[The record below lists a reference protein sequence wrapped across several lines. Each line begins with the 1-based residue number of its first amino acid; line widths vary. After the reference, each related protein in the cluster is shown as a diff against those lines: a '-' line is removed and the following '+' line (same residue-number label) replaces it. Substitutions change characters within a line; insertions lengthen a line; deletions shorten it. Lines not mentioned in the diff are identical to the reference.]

1 METIDIELEDLD
13 RWTLLEKVVEI
24 CNDQEAFL
32 KYKRDMLY
40 GDVDEQEQL
49 RIFSDLRELM
59 MKAADG
65 KFAEGDF
72 DRLESYRNLYSG
84 ALRFAPQL
92 SRISIPIEIYRDP
105 EGQIKGVNL
114 HRLGTELDKR
124 LFQQVFDV
132 LVGRK
137 KVRVCAA
144 EDCSK
149 LFIPRGTGSE
159 QIYHSSQ
166 CRVRIGMRKNRAR
179 QKKNHS

>member
-1 METIDIELEDLD
+1 METVDIELEDLD
-13 RWTLLEKVVEI
+13 SWTSLEKTVEI
-24 CNDQEAFL
+24 CNDQEVFL
-32 KYKRDMLY
+32 KYKRDRLY

-59 MKAADG
+59 TKVAER

-84 ALRFAPQL
+84 AIHFAPQL
-92 SRISIPIEIYRDP
+92 SRLSIPIEIDRDP
-105 EGQIKGVNL
+105 EGQIKGVDL

-144 EDCSK
+144 EDCRK

-166 CRVRIGMRKNRAR
+166 CRVRIGMRKTRAR
-179 QKKNHS
+179 KKNHP